1 MGNNMPKSVVLRDS
15 MSGPK
20 PVPPTGAAMLTVPE
34 ACRYLRVSKWTLYR
48 LMHAGK
54 LKTVKIGS
62 RRLVSLKRLQE
73 LVAQLE
79 EVGGD

>member
-20 PVPPTGAAMLTVPE
+20 PAPPTEAAMLTVPE

-48 LMHAGK
+48 LMQAGK
-54 LKTVKIGS
+54 LKTVKLGN
-62 RRLVSLKRLQE
+62 RRLVRKRTI
-73 LVAQLE
+73 VQLLDKLE
-79 EVGGD
+79 SEHYA